1 MQKRYRLRKRALFSR
16 VYGTGRSAA
25 GRVLVLYVLPS
36 EGELCVGLS
45 AGKKLGTAVVRNR
58 AKRRLREV
66 VRKNLKHLAQGN
78 FFVVIARSGATTAS
92 LSEIERDF
100 ISAARRLKVWVGQ

>member
-25 GRVLVLYVLPS
+25 GRLLVLYVLPS
-36 EGELCVGLS
+36 DGEMRVGLS
-45 AGKKLGTAVVRNR
+45 AGRKLGTAVVRNR

-66 VRKNLKHLAQGN
+66 VRKNLKQLAHGN
-78 FFVVIARSGATTAS
+78 FFVVIARTGVIKAS
-92 LSEIERDF
+92 LSEIEREF
-100 ISAARRLKVWVGQ
+100 IAMAKRLKVWVG